1 MSLIRLGKM
10 KLRWCDNCNL
20 PLIGKKCSICGSQG
34 RQVRMT
40 PPGDVRPAFEYDLR
54 MIREITDR
62 QFGKGT
68 GELLLPEDKLAL
80 LNRTPAEDRMD
91 EIILDGYVIGA
102 LRYDVL
108 SSKFAVSLRVEGA
121 VRILPKLERSWV
133 VVDEGAV
140 APILGSANALAVG
153 INGIAD
159 GIEKGDEVLVLS
171 PGEELIAVGR
181 AMMSS
186 DEMRKA
192 DRGVGVKVRTR
203 LKERPEILSGGQ
215 TWEDALNANKD
226 ALERNISNS
235 VSFLKR
241 TSEKYK
247 LPVIVS
253 YSGGKDSL
261 ASLLL
266 ALDAGMRPEIMFL
279 NTGIELPET
288 VENARK
294 TAMKYGLELHV
305 VDAKDAFWKGLEVFG
320 PPAKDYRWCCKACK
334 LGPTTL
340 FIKENFPG
348 GMLSIIGQRKYESES
363 RSRKG
368 EEWENPWVK
377 NQKAV
382 SPIQNWTAL
391 DVWLYLFLKKADY
404 NPWYER
410 GLYRI
415 GCYLCPSADLGD
427 SRILKENF
435 TGYGRWEEYLENYA
449 ENKGLGDEWV
459 EYGLWR
465 WRRAPGWIRAKGV
478 DIPDVAR
485 GNGGVSFSGENPIE
499 TSVKLD
505 VGRVKRFASILGP
518 WKERDGRIIV
528 EDVCEISENGM
539 DIIDPGSIDAVK
551 GIVEQAVNCI
561 GCGVCVGR
569 CPTGALSIIDGSAF
583 ANPETCVHCRECLKG
598 PCPARDFNPA
608 DSGKYS

>member
-20 PLIGKKCSICGSQG
+20 PLIGKKCSVCGADG
-34 RQVRMT
+34 RDVHIT

-54 MIREITDR
+54 MIRDITDR
-62 QFGKGT
+62 QFGEGT
-68 GELLLPEDKLAL
+68 GKLLLPENKLAL
-80 LNRTPAEDRMD
+80 LNRAPAEDRMD
-91 EIILDGYVIGA
+91 EIIADGYVVGA
-102 LRYDVL
+102 LRYDIF
-108 SSKFAVSLRVEGA
+108 SSKFMVSLRVEGA
-121 VRILPKLERSWV
+121 VRILPRLKKSWII
-133 VVDEGAV
+133 VDEGAV
-140 APILGSANALAVG
+140 KPILETANALAVG
-153 INGIAD
+153 INEISE
-159 GIEKGDEVLVLS
+159 GIEKGDEVVVLS
-171 PGEELIAVGR
+171 PKKEVIAVGK

-186 DEMRKA
+186 EEMKRA
-192 DRGVGVKVRTR
+192 ERGVGVKVRTR
-203 LKERPEILSGGQ
+203 LKEEPKILDGGQ
-215 TWEDALNANKD
+215 TWADAVNANRSAID
-226 ALERNISNS
+226 SNIAKS

-241 TSEKYK
+241 ISEKYK
-247 LPVIVS
+247 LPLVVS

-266 ALDAGMRPEIMFL
+266 ALDAGMRPKLMFL

-288 VENARK
+288 VENAGK
-294 TAMKYGLELHV
+294 TAVRYGLELYV
-305 VDAKDAFWKGLEVFG
+305 VEAKDAFWKGLEVFG

-340 FIKENFPG
+340 FIKENFPEG
-348 GMLSIIGQRKYESES
+348 VISIIGQRKYESES

-377 NQKAV
+377 KQKAV

-427 SRILKENF
+427 SKILKENF
-435 TGYGRWEEYLENYA
+435 AGYERWEEYLERYA
-449 ENKGLGDEWV
+449 KKKKLGAEWV
-459 EYGLWR
+459 KYGLWR
-465 WRRAPGWIRAKGV
+465 WKRAPAWIKSRGFE
-478 DIPDVAR
+478 IPDVKR
-485 GNGGVSFSGENPIE
+485 GKGGVSFSGDNPLR
-499 TSVKLD
+499 TSVNID
-505 VGRVKRFASILGP
+505 MGRIKSFASILGE
-518 WKERDGRIIV
+518 WKEKDGNLTVNGI
-528 EDVCEISENGM
+528 CEISENEIN
-539 DIIDPGSIDAVK
+539 IIDSSSAEAIK
-551 GIVEQAVNCI
+551 GVIKQAVNCI

-569 CPTGALSIIDGSAF
+569 CPVGALSILDGHAF
-583 ANPETCVHCRECLKG
+583 ANPDNCLHCRECLKG